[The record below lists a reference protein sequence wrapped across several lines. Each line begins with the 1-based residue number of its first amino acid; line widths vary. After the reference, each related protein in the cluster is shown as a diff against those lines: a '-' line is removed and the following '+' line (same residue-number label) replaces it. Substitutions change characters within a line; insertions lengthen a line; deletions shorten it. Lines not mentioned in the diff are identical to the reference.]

1 MAVRGYTTYRYRF
14 FGGGG
19 MSSASAG
26 AYEPECPLCG
36 WILPE
41 GWRLDH
47 DRSRWECRHC
57 RQVFDVAEVLQT

>member
-1 MAVRGYTTYRYRF
+1 
-14 FGGGG
+14 